1 MSRPPLETVVAWAL
15 DELAR
20 DEAERFEEHYF
31 GCDACFK
38 RAEHVHR
45 MIAELDAS
53 LPSVLTPERR
63 RDLEARHAN
72 VPAVRLE
79 PGQAGKLH
87 VGAPSG
93 LGMWVMR
100 APVRDAARVDFEA
113 RTLEGELLFSLGDVP
128 FDAERGEVV
137 LACQVHYRALETP
150 PNFRVRLSAIDH
162 AGAER
167 VAEYTLAHAFDSV

>member
-1 MSRPPLETVVAWAL
+1 MTCPALETVVAWAL
-15 DELAR
+15 DELAP
-20 DEAERFEEHYF
+20 DEADRFEQHYF
-31 GCDACFK
+31 GCNACFQ

-53 LPSVLTPERR
+53 LPSVLTPERKR
-63 RDLEARHAN
+63 GLEARHGKI
-72 VPAVRLE
+72 PAVNLA
-79 PGQAGKLH
+79 PGEAGTLR

-100 APVRDAARVDFEA
+100 APVHDAARVDVEA
-113 RTLEGELLFSLGDVP
+113 RGLDGEFLFSFDDVP
-128 FDAERGEVV
+128 FDASRGEVV

-150 PNFRVRLSAIDH
+150 RNFRVRVRATDR

-167 VAEYTLAHAFDSV
+167 VAEYTLDHEFDSV

>member
-1 MSRPPLETVVAWAL
+1 MTCPALETVVAWAL
-15 DELAR
+15 DELAQG
-20 DEAERFEEHYF
+20 EAERFEEHYF

-53 LPSVLTPERR
+53 LPAVLTAERR
-63 RDLEARHAN
+63 RGLEARHRN
-72 VPAVRLE
+72 IPAVRLE
-79 PGQAGKLH
+79 PGERGTLH
-87 VGAPSG
+87 LGAPTG

-100 APVRDAARVDFEA
+100 APVLEAARVDFEA
-113 RTLEGELLFSLGDVP
+113 RSLDGDFLFSFDDVP
-128 FDAERGEVV
+128 FDAARGEVV

-150 PNFRVRLSAIDH
+150 QNFRVRVRATDR

-167 VAEYTLAHAFDSV
+167 VSEYTLDHEFDSV